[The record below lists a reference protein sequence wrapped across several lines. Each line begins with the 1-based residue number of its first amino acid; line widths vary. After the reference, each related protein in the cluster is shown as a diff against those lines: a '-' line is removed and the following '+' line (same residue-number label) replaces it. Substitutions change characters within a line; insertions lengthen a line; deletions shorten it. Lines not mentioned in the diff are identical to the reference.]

1 MLNKEKRIRPLWA
14 VLSAVALAVAVL
26 FSVLTG
32 YAAGISKKDSGL
44 SVTLAGGAPVT
55 AMAENGAYL
64 AAADESGVVSCYDK
78 PTDRLL
84 WQTSKKLSDGETN
97 AVVKSLAIRDGC
109 VYAAFEDKSVMR
121 FAAADGIVQGV
132 VSTNYIP
139 ENMIFSSGS
148 SSLFAVYGKTGT
160 KREVYLFRTDFA
172 GSEASPVSWREYP
185 KLDAGEY
192 AVSSGG
198 VETGVQGIF
207 VSDEYVYVAS
217 DMYTVRRFSHEGM
230 AEPYEEFSTKA
241 EKLVCFY
248 EVADGFAGVDLR
260 GNFYRMDAS
269 FSTRFSLSS
278 GRSFDTV
285 RRAGDLFY
293 GV

>member
-1 MLNKEKRIRPLWA
+1 MGRIVCRRFGRRRFIFRPYGIRGGHIEKRQRTVRDFSGRGTRDGHGRKAHIWRRP
-14 VLSAVALAVAVL
+14 
-26 FSVLTG
+26 
-32 YAAGISKKDSGL
+32 
-44 SVTLAGGAPVT
+44 
-55 AMAENGAYL
+55 
-64 AAADESGVVSCYDK
+64 DESGVVSCYDK

-260 GNFYRMDAS
+260 GNFIVWTLRFPRGFPFRRDA
-269 FSTRFSLSS
+269 LSI
-278 GRSFDTV
+278 RCAV
-285 RRAGDLFY
+285 RAICFTAFQTAW
-293 GV
+293 